1 MSYQLYEV
9 WTEDEDGHQE
19 LLETTSSEKAAN
31 ELANKAVLEGSFV
44 AIVFLE
50 TEEGEIIE
58 RHRFQNH

>member
-9 WTEDEDGHQE
+9 WIEDEQGHQE
-19 LLETTSSEKAAN
+19 LLETTASEKAAN
-31 ELANKAVLEGSFV
+31 EIAQKAVADGSFA